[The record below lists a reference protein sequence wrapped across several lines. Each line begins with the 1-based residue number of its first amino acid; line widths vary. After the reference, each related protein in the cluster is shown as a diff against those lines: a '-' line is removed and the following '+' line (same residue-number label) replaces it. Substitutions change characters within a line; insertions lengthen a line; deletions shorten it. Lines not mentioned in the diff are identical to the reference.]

1 MWVIDPER
9 RLTRVYR
16 ADGSQLTVTADQRLE
31 GEDAVP
37 GFSCPLAAI
46 L

>member
-1 MWVIDPER
+1 MWVIDPDR

-16 ADGSQLTVTADQRLE
+16 ADGSELTVTADQALD

-37 GFSCPLAAI
+37 GFSYPLAAI
-46 L
+46 F